1 MFDPLNAAIVSL
13 GAAIAA
19 TGLFIVR
26 LRESRRAR
34 AWPTADAVILSSA
47 AQPRANG
54 KGHDYVVAYEYTVDG
69 SKYVGT
75 RIGFTG
81 PYADRWQPNPEW
93 MLQTYAPGMHMP
105 AHYCPERP
113 EEAVLVPS
121 VHPTVILVLGICV
134 GMALFTGFRYL
145 FFYA

>member
-1 MFDPLNAAIVSL
+1 MFDPQTGAIVSL
-13 GAAIAA
+13 GAAIGA

-34 AWPTADAVILSSA
+34 AWPTADAVILSSTA
-47 AQPRANG
+47 RQRANG
-54 KGHDYVVAYEYTVDG
+54 KGYDYAIAYEYSVDG

-75 RIGFTG
+75 RIGFGG
-81 PYADRWQPNPEW
+81 PFAERWQPSPES
-93 MLQTYAPGMHMP
+93 MLQTYAPGLNML

-134 GMALFTGFRYL
+134 GMALLTGFRYL
-145 FFYA
+145 FFYY